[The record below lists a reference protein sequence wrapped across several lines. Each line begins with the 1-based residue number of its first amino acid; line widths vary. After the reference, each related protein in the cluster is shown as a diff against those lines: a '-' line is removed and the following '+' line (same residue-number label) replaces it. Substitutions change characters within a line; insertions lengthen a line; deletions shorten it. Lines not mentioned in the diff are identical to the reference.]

1 MTANDLKP
9 DIQLKSDIQSLR
21 DCVNKLKENHPKYV
35 NRPFTLDGHL
45 LGTLGEVFAAQQ
57 FGLTLNENSVREG
70 FDATKEGKKYQIKT
84 TQQTGLSIKK
94 PLEDTILI
102 FTFIK
107 TDQGKVLKI
116 TTYEIA
122 ENKISW
128 NNDKTTYVG
137 VQLLEKHKATKQE
150 F

>member
-1 MTANDLKP
+1 MIMTAN
-9 DIQLKSDIQSLR
+9 QLKTEIKSLLKH
-21 DCVNKLKENHPKYV
+21 VNGLKLKYG
-35 NRPFTLDGHL
+35 NRPFTVDGHL

-57 FGLTLNENSVREG
+57 FGLTLNENSVKEG

-94 PLEDTILI
+94 PFKDTILI
-102 FTFIK
+102 FIFIK
-107 TDQGKVLKI
+107 VGKDNIPKI

-122 ENKISW
+122 ENKIPW
-128 NNDKTTYVG
+128 KNDKTYVG
-137 VQLLEKHKATKQE
+137 VQLLEQRNATKQE

>member
-1 MTANDLKP
+1 MTATELKQE
-9 DIQLKSDIQSLR
+9 IISLLKHVYGL
-21 DCVNKLKENHPKYV
+21 KLKYG
-35 NRPFTLDGHL
+35 NRPFTIDGHL

-57 FGLTLNENSVREG
+57 FGLTLNENSVKEG

-94 PLEDTILI
+94 PLEGTILI
-102 FTFIK
+102 FILIK
-107 TDQGKVLKI
+107 TDQDNVLKV

-122 ENKISW
+122 ENKIPW

-137 VQLLEKHKATKQE
+137 VQLLEQRNATRQE